1 MVPEDKLIV
10 ALDVDTFD
18 EARVLVEKLQGDVD
32 IFKVGSQLFTA
43 CGPVIVRHLMA
54 AGKKVF
60 LDLKFH
66 DIPNTVASAVRSAVN
81 LNVPVGR
88 SEGEQLSGGICLCT
102 LHTLG
107 GQAML
112 EAAVKAA
119 RDTADAL
126 KVNRPL
132 LLGITVLT
140 SDAADDNIHTI
151 VLERARLAQMSGLD
165 GVVASSQEAEM
176 LRSEFGRDL
185 VIVTPGI
192 RPIGA
197 DAGDQK
203 RVTTPFD
210 AIQSGS
216 DYLVVGRP
224 IVKASDPAMAARQ
237 ILAEINLVNQKSK
250 IKN

>member
-1 MVPEDKLIV
+1 MDPKDKLIV

-18 EARVLVEKLQGDVD
+18 EARILVEKLQNDVN

-43 CGPVIVRHLMA
+43 CGPVIVRHLTA

-60 LDLKFH
+60 LDLKYH
-66 DIPNTVASAVRSAVN
+66 DIPNTVANAVRSAVR
-81 LNVPVGR
+81 LNVPVSDSVTEIFGGT
-88 SEGEQLSGGICLCT
+88 GEIFLCT

-107 GQAML
+107 GQEML

-119 RDTADAL
+119 RDEAAV
-126 KVNRPL
+126 KGVNRPL

-140 SDAADDNIHTI
+140 SDAARDNIHTI
-151 VLERARLAQMSGLD
+151 VTERARLAKMSGLD
-165 GVVASSQEAEM
+165 GVVASSQEAEI
-176 LRSEFGRDL
+176 LKSQFGRDL

-192 RPIGA
+192 RPKGT

-203 RVTTPFD
+203 RVTTPYD
-210 AIQSGS
+210 AIKSGS

-224 IVKASDPAMAARQ
+224 IVKADDPAVAARQ
-237 ILAEINLVNQKSK
+237 VLDEI
-250 IKN
+250 IKAY